1 MKNGIVEIGGLRF
14 GAGLPKVC
22 VPLVSPSE
30 PGLKE
35 EIRACLALPADLL
48 EWRADCFFADPLD
61 ALPLV
66 CREAGRRP
74 LLVTLRRK
82 EEGGKACLSVEA
94 YEELLWNLLER
105 GGFSL
110 LDVELSAGED
120 RVRRL
125 AHKARERRIGLVVS
139 RHDFEK
145 TPGEEEMVSTL
156 VRMKELGADL
166 PKLAVMPQCPGDVL
180 ALLSATLKA
189 SAQIGPVITMA
200 MGSLGKVSRACGGLT
215 GSCLTF
221 GAGDSASAPG
231 QLNAED
237 LKAILQDLDPWEGE
251 KGEGNP

>member
-1 MKNGIVEIGGLRF
+1 MNHGIVEIGGLRF

-35 EIRACLALPADLL
+35 EIRRCLALPADLL

-74 LLVTLRRK
+74 LLVTLRRN
-82 EEGGKACLSVEA
+82 EEGGKACLTAEA

-125 AHKARERRIGLVVS
+125 AHKARERNIGLVVS

-145 TPGEEEMVSTL
+145 TPGRRRWS
-156 VRMKELGADL
+156 
-166 PKLAVMPQCPGDVL
+166 PPW
-180 ALLSATLKA
+180 
-189 SAQIGPVITMA
+189 
-200 MGSLGKVSRACGGLT
+200 CG
-215 GSCLTF
+215 
-221 GAGDSASAPG
+221 
-231 QLNAED
+231 
-237 LKAILQDLDPWEGE
+237 
-251 KGEGNP
+251 

>member
-66 CREAGRRP
+66 CRE
-74 LLVTLRRK
+74 
-82 EEGGKACLSVEA
+82 GGKACLTEEA

-125 AHKARERRIGLVVS
+125 AHKARERNIGLVVS

-145 TPGEEEMVSTL
+145 TPGEEEMV
-156 VRMKELGADL
+156 
-166 PKLAVMPQCPGDVL
+166 
-180 ALLSATLKA
+180 
-189 SAQIGPVITMA
+189 ITPE
-200 MGSLGKVSRACGGLT
+200 
-215 GSCLTF
+215 
-221 GAGDSASAPG
+221 DSARRADRVARAFAGYGFVYRGGGEEQRILRGEVRFASHTTRPG
-231 QLNAED
+231 TMRV
-237 LKAILQDLDPWEGE
+237 EG
-251 KGEGNP
+251 GVPMYALRGGWLRIFQWA

>member
-1 MKNGIVEIGGLRF
+1 MNHGIVEIGGLRF

-74 LLVTLRRK
+74 LLVTLRRN
-82 EEGGKACLSVEA
+82 EEGGKACLTAEA

-125 AHKARERRIGLVVS
+125 AHKARERNIGLVVS

-145 TPGEEEMVSTL
+145 TPPRDVL
-156 VRMKELGADL
+156 VERYRQMEALGGDL
-166 PKLAVMPQCPGDVL
+166 PKIAVMPQSQRDVMV
-180 ALLSATLKA
+180 LLSAMTEA
-189 SAQIGPVITMA
+189 SAACGPLIGIS
-200 MGSLGKVSRACGGLT
+200 MGELGKLTRVRGGAF
-215 GSCLTF
+215 GSVMTF
-221 GAGDSASAPG
+221 ASKGKASAPG
-231 QLNAED
+231 QIDAET
-237 LKAILQDLDPWEGE
+237 LTSML
-251 KGEGNP
+251 